1 MEDVSHTFSLIM
13 KNGAGWAERFAA
25 YPGLIAL
32 AIAIMVTI
40 VLPATVPVELASAG
54 APGGPSSAAK
64 PTGELRLA
72 MAGIGVMRPI
82 PWQET
87 PFSKGYLILLY
98 DFLVGAHADGSMSTT
113 NGAAEKWALSPEGTT
128 WTFWL
133 RKGITFHDGSEL
145 TAEDVK
151 WSLEMV
157 TKPESIAANAARLRN
172 GIKGIEVP
180 DPYTL
185 VIRTH
190 KPDLW
195 LAQDLSMAAGYEGA
209 ILPKKY
215 YEQVGADGF
224 AAKAVGS
231 GPYKWM
237 KGLAGSYIQ
246 LEAVD
251 QHWAEGVPKYKRLTY
266 SVVPEENTR
275 IAMLQTGEA
284 EIIGASRERVPDLQA
299 RGFNVFVKERGSVMG
314 CYFHQ
319 QWEGHPVGDRRV
331 RQAMNLA
338 INREEVVKFIFAGQA
353 KLMALYPMGSFAV
366 AAGADPELQ
375 PYPYDPAKAKQLLA
389 EAGYP
394 NGFETTIYSY
404 AREDVPELTRLVE
417 AIAGYMAKIG
427 VKLNIFS
434 TEYPVARTRRIN
446 GKMPGHISCLGT
458 PNRSNAGELITLLST
473 LHHSSSRLSDHQVPE
488 LDALIEAAQ
497 TAQTE
502 QAAKQLIRDIHRW
515 LYNDYATLP
524 IAEASIPFVADPK
537 KVTTWNLGRTLY
549 DNNDRDLIRR

>member
-1 MEDVSHTFSLIM
+1 MEDVSHTLKVIM
-13 KNGAGWAERFAA
+13 ADVAQCGRWFAA
-25 YPGLIAL
+25 FSVVIAL
-32 AIAIMVTI
+32 AIAIVLTMVTQ
-40 VLPATVPVELASAG
+40 ATYTVELVSAG
-54 APGGPSSAAK
+54 TLGGSIAAVK
-64 PTGELRLA
+64 PAGELRLA

-87 PFSKGYLILLY
+87 AFSKGYLTLLY
-98 DFLVGAHADGSMSTT
+98 DFLVGAHADGSMSTA
-113 NGAAEKWALSPEGTT
+113 NGAAEKWEMSSDGTT
-128 WTFWL
+128 WTFWI

-145 TAEDVK
+145 SAEDAK

-157 TKPESIAANAARLRN
+157 TKPDSIAAFAARLRTT
-172 GIKGIEVP
+172 IKDIEVA
-180 DPYTL
+180 DPHKL
-185 VIRTH
+185 IIHTH

-195 LAQDLSMAAGYEGA
+195 LAQDLSMASGYEGA

-215 YEQVGADGF
+215 FEQVGADGF
-224 AAKAVGS
+224 AAQAIGS
-231 GPYKWM
+231 GPYKWV

-251 QHWAEGVPKYKRLTY
+251 KHWAEGVPKYKRLTY
-266 SVVPEENTR
+266 AVVPEENTR
-275 IAMLQTGEA
+275 IAMVQTGEA

-338 INREEVVKFIFAGQA
+338 INRDEIVKFIFAGQA
-353 KLMALYPMGSFAV
+353 KLMAMYPIGSFAV

-404 AREDVPELTRLVE
+404 AREDVPEMTRLVE
-417 AIAGYMAKIG
+417 ATAGYMAKIG

-434 TEYPVARTRRIN
+434 TEYPVARTRRMN

-458 PNRSNAGELITLLST
+458 PNRSNAGDLLTLINT
-473 LHHSSSRLSDHQVPE
+473 LHHSSSRLTDHKAPE

-497 TAQTE
+497 
-502 QAAKQLIRDIHRW
+502 AAKTEAEAKKILREIHRW
-515 LYNDYATLP
+515 LYSDYATLP

-537 KVTTWNLGRTLY
+537 KVAKWDLGRTLY

>member
-1 MEDVSHTFSLIM
+1 MEDVSPMLKGTVKDVKRRGGQFALFS
-13 KNGAGWAERFAA
+13 
-25 YPGLIAL
+25 GLIARTL
-32 AIAIMVTI
+32 VVA
-40 VLPATVPVELASAG
+40 VLTQAALTADMASASTSGQAGG
-54 APGGPSSAAK
+54 ADK
-64 PTGELRLA
+64 PAGELRIA

-87 PFSKGYLILLY
+87 PFAKGYFTLLY
-98 DFLVGAHADGSMSTT
+98 DFLVGANADGSMSIA
-113 NGAAEKWALSPEGTT
+113 NGAAEKLEMSPDGMT
-128 WTFWL
+128 WTFWI
-133 RKGITFHDGSEL
+133 RKGIMFHDGSEL

-157 TKPESIAANAARLRN
+157 TKPESIAAFAARLRTA
-172 GIKGIEVP
+172 IKEITVA
-180 DPYTL
+180 DFHKL
-185 VIRTH
+185 IIHTH

-215 YEQVGADGF
+215 FEQVGADGF
-224 AAKAVGS
+224 AAKAIGS
-231 GPYKWM
+231 GPYKWG

-251 QHWAEGVPKYKRLTY
+251 KHWAEGVPKYKRLTY

-275 IAMLQTGEA
+275 IAMVQTGEA
-284 EIIGASRERVPDLQA
+284 EIIGASRERVPELQT
-299 RGFNVFVKERGSVMG
+299 RGFSVFVKERGSVMG

-319 QWEGHPVGDRRV
+319 QWEGHPLSDRRV
-331 RQAMNLA
+331 RQALNLA
-338 INREEVVKFIFAGQA
+338 INREEIVKFIFAGQA
-353 KLMALYPMGSFAV
+353 KLMAMYPVGSFAV
-366 AAGADPELQ
+366 AAGADPRLQ
-375 PYPYDPAKAKQLLA
+375 PYAYDPAKAKQLLA

-434 TEYPVARTRRIN
+434 TEYPVARTRRMT

-458 PNRSNAGELITLLST
+458 PNRSNAGDLLTLINT
-473 LHHSSSRLSDHQVPE
+473 LHHSGSRLTDHKVPE

-497 TAQTE
+497 
-502 QAAKQLIRDIHRW
+502 AAKTEAEAKELLGNIHRW

-524 IAEASIPFVADPK
+524 IAEASIPFVANPK
-537 KVTTWNLGRTLY
+537 KVATWDLGRTLY

>member
-1 MEDVSHTFSLIM
+1 MEDASHTM
-13 KNGAGWAERFAA
+13 K
-25 YPGLIAL
+25 
-32 AIAIMVTI
+32 AIMQLVTRWASWLAACPGVI
-40 VLPATVPVELASAG
+40 VLALMVAVTMLPTGTVGIASAG
-54 APGGPSSAAK
+54 TPGLSAGAEK
-64 PTGELRLA
+64 PAGELRIA

-87 PFSKGYLILLY
+87 PFAKGYLTLLY
-98 DFLVGAHADGSMSTT
+98 DFLVGANADGSMSTA
-113 NGAAEKWALSPEGTT
+113 NGAAEKWEMSPDGMT

-133 RKGITFHDGSEL
+133 RKGITFHDGTAL

-172 GIKGIEVP
+172 NLKAIDVV
-180 DPYTL
+180 DPHTL

-190 KPDLW
+190 KTDLW

-224 AAKAVGS
+224 AAKAIGS
-231 GPYKWM
+231 GPYKWV

-246 LEAVD
+246 LEAVE

-284 EIIGASRERVPDLQA
+284 EIISASRERVPDLQA

-331 RQAMNLA
+331 RQALNLA
-338 INREEVVKFIFAGQA
+338 INREEIVNFIFAGQA

-375 PYPYDPAKAKQLLA
+375 PYPYDPTRAKQLLA

-404 AREDVPELTRLVE
+404 AREDIPEMTRLVE

-434 TEYPVARTRRIN
+434 TEYPVARTRRMN

-458 PNRSNAGELITLLST
+458 PNRSNAGEIITLIST
-473 LHHSSSRLSDHQVPE
+473 LHHSSSRLTDHKVPQ

-502 QAAKQLIRDIHRW
+502 QEAKKLIGNIHRW

-524 IAEASIPFVADPK
+524 LAEASIPFVTDPK
-537 KVTTWNLGRTLY
+537 KVAKWDLGRTLY

>member
-251 QHWAEGVPKYKRLTY
+251 QHWAEGVPKYQRLTY

>member
-1 MEDVSHTFSLIM
+1 MEDVSHTLRITM
-13 KNGAGWAERFAA
+13 KSVVQWGRRFASFSWVIA
-25 YPGLIAL
+25 LVIAL
-32 AIAIMVTI
+32 AVTVVMQATYTP
-40 VLPATVPVELASAG
+40 VLVSAG
-54 APGGPSSAAK
+54 TPDGPTSAVK
-64 PTGELRLA
+64 PAGELRLA

-98 DFLVGAHADGSMSTT
+98 DFLVGAHADGSMSTA
-113 NGAAEKWALSPEGTT
+113 NGAAEKWELSPEGTT

-133 RKGITFHDGSEL
+133 RKGITFHDGSQL

-172 GIKGIEVP
+172 GIEAIEVV

-209 ILPKKY
+209 ILPKQY

-231 GPYKWM
+231 GPYKWV

-338 INREEVVKFIFAGQA
+338 INREEIVKFIFAGQA

-375 PYPYDPAKAKQLLA
+375 PYAYDPAKAKQLLA

-404 AREDVPELTRLVE
+404 AREDVPEMTRLVE

-458 PNRSNAGELITLLST
+458 PNRSNAGELITLIST
-473 LHHSSSRLSDHQVPE
+473 LHHSGSRLTDHKVPE

-502 QAAKQLIRDIHRW
+502 QEAKKLIGELHHW

-537 KVTTWNLGRTLY
+537 KVTKWDLGRTLY